1 MTEKRLKP
9 EGQSGG
15 LAQLKKFTTIFDYFP
30 CPTNPILPKGDFLL
44 FRTSPTPVFK
54 PLQTHASI
62 HCNYQ
67 LSVSD
72 SRFIWGREE
81 ASKAMGFTSGQGVV
95 TLLVLTASLLAVGMA
110 NRPIAGKPANHWNS
124 GFNHSSW
131 GPRNNPFH
139 PNNTRPPKK
148 FIVGGS
154 ERWRYGFNYT
164 DWALK
169 NGPFY
174 INDTLGEL
182 YIYIIKNTSIFYT

>member
-1 MTEKRLKP
+1 
-9 EGQSGG
+9 
-15 LAQLKKFTTIFDYFP
+15 
-30 CPTNPILPKGDFLL
+30 
-44 FRTSPTPVFK
+44 
-54 PLQTHASI
+54 
-62 HCNYQ
+62 
-67 LSVSD
+67 
-72 SRFIWGREE
+72 
-81 ASKAMGFTSGQGVV
+81 MGFTSGQGVV

-174 INDTLGEL
+174 INDTLAPHFLTAYTCCQTLEL
-182 YIYIIKNTSIFYT
+182 PDVRPEQSQASGYGGARRQQGV

>member
-1 MTEKRLKP
+1 
-9 EGQSGG
+9 
-15 LAQLKKFTTIFDYFP
+15 
-30 CPTNPILPKGDFLL
+30 
-44 FRTSPTPVFK
+44 
-54 PLQTHASI
+54 
-62 HCNYQ
+62 
-67 LSVSD
+67 
-72 SRFIWGREE
+72 
-81 ASKAMGFTSGQGVV
+81 MGFTSGQGLV

-124 GFNHSSW
+124 GFNHSIW

-148 FIVGGS
+148 FVVGGS

-174 INDTLGEL
+174 INDTLVFKYDPPNSTTFPHSVYLLPNFGRFLTCDLSRAKQVATVAQGGRKGFEFVLKNLWPHYFACGEHNGL
-182 YIYIIKNTSIFYT
+182 HCKEGMMKFSVMPLFRPCHG

>member
-1 MTEKRLKP
+1 
-9 EGQSGG
+9 
-15 LAQLKKFTTIFDYFP
+15 
-30 CPTNPILPKGDFLL
+30 
-44 FRTSPTPVFK
+44 
-54 PLQTHASI
+54 
-62 HCNYQ
+62 
-67 LSVSD
+67 
-72 SRFIWGREE
+72 
-81 ASKAMGFTSGQGVV
+81 MGFTSGQGVV

-174 INDTLGEL
+174 INDTLGEFMISKQHHISSQRIL
-182 YIYIIKNTSIFYT
+182 AAKLWELPDVRPEQSQASGYGAQGGRKGFGFVLKNLWPHYFACGEHNGLHCKEGMMKFSVMPLFRPCHG